1 MKSKEKTNVF
11 LLIKIIDLVFIVTIY
26 FIVAFLASLM
36 IRKIMSSIFPENE
49 TNKFLLALE
58 IVLSIVLIVVV
69 SYFLRNMIQIIPFP
83 LDGIYGFDHHRVKEL
98 QGGML
103 TTLLFLFNGKMFIDA
118 KRLFDEVTI

>member
-1 MKSKEKTNVF
+1 MNSKEKTNVF

-36 IRKIMSSIFPENE
+36 IRKIMTSIFPDNE

-69 SYFLRNMIQIIPFP
+69 SYFLRNMIQVIPFP

-118 KRLFDEVTI
+118 KRLFEEVTI

>member
-1 MKSKEKTNVF
+1 MKSKEKTSVF

-26 FIVAFLASLM
+26 FIVAFFASLM
-36 IRKIMSSIFPENE
+36 IRKIMTSIFPENE

-58 IVLSIVLIVVV
+58 IVLSIILIVVV
-69 SYFLRNMIQIIPFP
+69 SYFLRNMIQIVPFP

>member
-11 LLIKIIDLVFIVTIY
+11 ILIKIIDLIFIVTIY
-26 FIVAFLASLM
+26 FIVAFFVSLM

-58 IVLSIVLIVVV
+58 IVLSIILIVVV